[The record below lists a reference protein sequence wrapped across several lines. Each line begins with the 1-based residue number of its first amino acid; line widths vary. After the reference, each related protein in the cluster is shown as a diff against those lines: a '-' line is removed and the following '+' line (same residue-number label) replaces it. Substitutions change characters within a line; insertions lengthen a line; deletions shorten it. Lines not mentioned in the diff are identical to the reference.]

1 MTTTE
6 DTRGRIVIAAL
17 KRYLMFGIKK
27 TSMEDVAAEAGL
39 TRVTIYRYFPD
50 KKNLVRASFM
60 GFVEVLQQ
68 LHGEMVDLPEMD
80 MERVLDRLV
89 EEFVSFPRGDLR
101 LAQHELSRLYPD
113 VWRSYQQMRA
123 EALDKIFEPLFAKA
137 ERRGLLRPGIQRQVM
152 QVYLLNALIDTLQ
165 EPTSLGLKA
174 SQEEV
179 HKTIKLIFLNGIFRE
194 RR

>member
-17 KRYLMFGIKK
+17 KRYMMFGIKK

-50 KKNLVRASFM
+50 KKTLVQASFM
-60 GFVEVLQQ
+60 CFVEVLQQ
-68 LHGEMVDLPEMD
+68 LHSEMMDNPEMD
-80 MERVLDRLV
+80 MERVLDRLK
-89 EEFVSFPRGDLR
+89 EEFASFPRGDLR

-113 VWRSYQQMRA
+113 VWRKFQQMRA
-123 EALDKIFEPLFAKA
+123 EALDMIFEPLFAKA
-137 ERRGLLRPGIQRQVM
+137 ERRGLLRPGIHRQVM
-152 QVYLLNALIDTLQ
+152 QVFLLNALTDTLQ
-165 EPTSLGLKA
+165 EPASLQLKA

-179 HKTIKLIFLNGIFRE
+179 QQTIKLIFLNGIFRD